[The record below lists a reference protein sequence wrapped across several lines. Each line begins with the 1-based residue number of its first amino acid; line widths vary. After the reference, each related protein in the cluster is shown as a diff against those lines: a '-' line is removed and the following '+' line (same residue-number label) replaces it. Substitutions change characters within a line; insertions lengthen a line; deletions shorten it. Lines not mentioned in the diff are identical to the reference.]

1 MKHFYIF
8 LIGFCMGM
16 APFANAQIT
25 LFTDDFETNYNDA
38 VSIDDSDNTW
48 YTFGTDFTFP
58 ATNIPTE
65 GAEGSDWHVKLQR
78 NGSDNFA
85 YIERVFELI
94 AGETYEFKAWVLPDV
109 VGQKNAYTLRILEDT
124 NVKAQSATP
133 TQGNTWAEIA
143 VTYVAEASQVYKFR
157 FQKTWGNQGGSMD
170 NYSVVCTTC
179 TTASVEDLSALKF
192 TVSPNPARGI
202 VRLLSNS
209 PLEKVE
215 LYSLTGAKI
224 LEIKGSDHIDVSN
237 MSSGVYLLKVYSKN
251 RNFVTKKLI
260 IN

>member
-1 MKHFYIF
+1 
-8 LIGFCMGM
+8 MGM

-48 YTFGTDFTFP
+48 YTYGTDFTFP

-78 NGSDNFA
+78 N
-85 YIERVFELI
+85 
-94 AGETYEFKAWVLPDV
+94 
-109 VGQKNAYTLRILEDT
+109 
-124 NVKAQSATP
+124 
-133 TQGNTWAEIA
+133 
-143 VTYVAEASQVYKFR
+143 
-157 FQKTWGNQGGSMD
+157 
-170 NYSVVCTTC
+170 
-179 TTASVEDLSALKF
+179 
-192 TVSPNPARGI
+192 
-202 VRLLSNS
+202 
-209 PLEKVE
+209 
-215 LYSLTGAKI
+215 
-224 LEIKGSDHIDVSN
+224 GSDHIDVSN